1 MEIKCQSF
9 KTFDNLLETNQLYKK
24 LKSQDPAKESTSQRQ
39 PKRKEP
45 KTEEQKAKEA
55 NNIAN
60 DFLRDL
66 MDDFGFDLPGLP
78 PKRDNN
84 SFVSNAT
91 SVQSRR
97 PFAHSRTSTVTNLG
111 VQQKHVRGSSET
123 ENKSSHMSE
132 DQLTMQLNKSEVR
145 DVITTRNE
153 AVSFKLDEE
162 EDAANDMD
170 KILTMQKRRSNTVKA
185 IRRTMPGIE
194 E

>member
-66 MDDFGFDLPGLP
+66 MDDFGFDLPGLS

-84 SFVSNAT
+84 TFVSNAT
-91 SVQSRR
+91 SVQSRI
-97 PFAHSRTSTVTNLG
+97 PFAHSRTITATNLM
-111 VQQKHVRGSSET
+111 VQPKHVIESET

-132 DQLTMQLNKSEVR
+132 DQLTVQLSKSEVR
-145 DVITTRNE
+145 DVITTRHK
-153 AVSFKLDEE
+153 AVSF
-162 EDAANDMD
+162 
-170 KILTMQKRRSNTVKA
+170 
-185 IRRTMPGIE
+185 
-194 E
+194 